1 MLASPL
7 LDILDWE
14 SQRLWRGG
22 GGLGLLGGRG
32 GEGGGGGVSLSYG
45 PVAVPVCQPGPQWT
59 QAQSLRLAC
68 QCGTGVEF
76 LSMYR
81 VQLGVRARSTVT
93 CCSLLRVRVT
103 SRPGPGP
110 GSSHG
115 QARRLLGT
123 RNRYLEVTQPK
134 LKVRSRPLQISE
146 LPVPREW
153 QPLVPV
159 GRDSESPRW
168 GCW

>member
-1 MLASPL
+1 MLDPL
-7 LDILDWE
+7 LDILNWG

-22 GGLGLLGGRG
+22 GGLELLGGIG
-32 GEGGGGGVSLSYG
+32 GGGGGGGVSLSCG
-45 PVAVPVCQPGPQWT
+45 PVAVPVCQPGPQRT
-59 QAQSLRLAC
+59 QARSLRLAC

-93 CCSLLRVRVT
+93 CCSLWRVRVT
-103 SRPGPGP
+103 SRPGPLP

-123 RNRYLEVTQPK
+123 QNR
-134 LKVRSRPLQISE
+134 
-146 LPVPREW
+146 
-153 QPLVPV
+153 
-159 GRDSESPRW
+159 
-168 GCW
+168 